1 MVEGAGGRDRVSASA
16 VHIPCCSQ
24 VLSRAHVFNC
34 WDLKGC
40 GAPCVPQTHSVAS
53 SAAVLVH
60 LPETGRRVEYLVA
73 NEARA
78 TRVNWTATSG
88 RNKAPSSPQGP
99 CCIGNS
105 RCHGMLACDG
115 AGCSQLWR
123 QEDGYEKQGGGGSCW
138 TATCA
143 SFAWLQRAQHSPP
156 ALCCDVLAKARGGG
170 GQYEVRTPSAKVG
183 MAKACSEVTLP
194 FRGPTITD
202 LETFSA

>member
-53 SAAVLVH
+53 SAAILVH
-60 LPETGRRVEYLVA
+60 LPEPGRRVEYLVA

-123 QEDGYEKQGGGGSCW
+123 QEDGYEKQGGGGPVGQQRVPPLLGSNVRSIHRQH
-138 TATCA
+138 CA
-143 SFAWLQRAQHSPP
+143 AMYSPKHAAVGASMRCVRRAQ
-156 ALCCDVLAKARGGG
+156 R
-170 GQYEVRTPSAKVG
+170 
-183 MAKACSEVTLP
+183 
-194 FRGPTITD
+194 
-202 LETFSA
+202 